1 MNRLL
6 IKSVNHMTSMHGFRL
21 MVRGRPLRDANQ
33 EAAVTVNLSACGAR
47 QQAGE
52 DGNMVNMVG

>member
-6 IKSVNHMTSMHGFRL
+6 IKSVNHVTSMHGFRL

-47 QQAGE
+47 
-52 DGNMVNMVG
+52 